1 MAHINRLPANFKP
14 KQSGWFNDGLGL
26 MLQVTEGAGGRLN
39 ESWVLRFTLDGRVRY
54 MGLGSRADLPIA
66 EAREKRRE
74 YRELIRRGI
83 DPIEHRKAGKAQNL
97 AASAVAMTFDEC
109 AAAYIRQHE
118 ASWRNPK
125 HHAQW
130 QSTLRTYA
138 SPIIGRLSVAEIDTP
153 HIMKVLEPIWTSKPE
168 TASRVRGRIE
178 SILDWA
184 TVSKFR
190 AGDNPARWAGHLAH
204 ALPAPSKIRTV
215 EHHAALDYREM
226 PTFIV
231 ELRQRE
237 GVAALALEFA
247 ILTAARSGEVRGAT
261 WDEINLVDKV
271 WTVPDHRMKGKRE
284 HRVPLCERAVAI
296 LEHVKSL
303 AHDKDATEIVLPG
316 NGGKPLSDMSLTA
329 VLRRMGRVGLTA
341 HGFRSSFRDWCA
353 EQTNFPSEVA
363 EMALAHA
370 VGDKVEAAYRRGDLF
385 QKRTKLMEAW
395 ARFCDRP
402 QASSKVVPLHA

>member
-1 MAHINRLPANFKP
+1 M
-14 KQSGWFNDGLGL
+14 
-26 MLQVTEGAGGRLN
+26 
-39 ESWVLRFTLDGRVRY
+39 
-54 MGLGSRADLPIA
+54 
-66 EAREKRRE
+66 RRE
-74 YRELIRRGI
+74 YRELIRRGL
-83 DPIEHRKAGKAQNL
+83 DPIEHRKAEKAQNL
-97 AASAVAMTFDEC
+97 ATRAVAMTFDEC

-130 QSTLRTYA
+130 QSTLKTYA
-138 SPIIGRLSVAEIDTP
+138 SPIVGRLSVAEIDTP

-190 AGDNPARWAGHLAH
+190 AGDNPARWGSHLAH
-204 ALPAPSKIRTV
+204 LLPALSKIRTV
-215 EHHAALDYREM
+215 EHHAALDYREL
-226 PTFIV
+226 PSFKA

-247 ILTAARSGEVRGAT
+247 ILTAARSGEVRGMT
-261 WDEINLVDKV
+261 WDEIRLREKLWVI
-271 WTVPDHRMKGKRE
+271 PAEGMKGGRE
-284 HRVPLCERAVAI
+284 HRVPLCERALAI

-303 AHDKDATEIVLPG
+303 AHDKDATEIGFPG

-329 VLRRMGRVGLTA
+329 VLRRMGRVELTA

-385 QKRTKLMEAW
+385 QKRAKLMQSW
-395 ARFCDRP
+395 AAYCDRP
-402 QASSKVVPLHA
+402 QAASKVVPLHA